1 MEEEEEVEEEEEKK
15 EEEEDN
21 REKAAAVCTHPHPE
35 EWAGSLRQ
43 DYKELKLSKCSGCWG
58 PHSSAV

>member
-1 MEEEEEVEEEEEKK
+1 
-15 EEEEDN
+15 
-21 REKAAAVCTHPHPE
+21 VCTHPHPE